1 MIELIID
8 LGMQYPKETSKQ
20 KRRYSLYKCF
30 CGNEF
35 KAQNADVKV
44 GHTSSCGCLQILKT
58 KESKVVHG
66 LTNHRLYSTWHNMIA
81 RCYNKI
87 HKKYKYYGQRG
98 IVVCERWH
106 DVKNFI
112 EDMYPT
118 YQEGLTIDRKE
129 NDGNYEPDNCRWVSK
144 SIQSS
149 NTRKIRATNTTG
161 FRGIV
166 KSLNKYFSKIRI
178 NNKDIYLGTFN
189 TDIEAAKAYDSY
201 IVEHKLHHTKNF
213 I

>member
-1 MIELIID
+1 MIELIRD

-20 KRRYSLYKCF
+20 KKRYSLYKCF

-98 IVVCERWH
+98 ITVCDRWH
-106 DVKNFI
+106 DLKNFI

-118 YQEGLTIDRKE
+118 FEEGLTID
-129 NDGNYEPDNCRWVSK
+129 G
-144 SIQSS
+144 
-149 NTRKIRATNTTG
+149 
-161 FRGIV
+161 
-166 KSLNKYFSKIRI
+166 
-178 NNKDIYLGTFN
+178 KDILGFYSYGSPRVTIGAVISK
-189 TDIEAAKAYDSY
+189 DAK
-201 IVEHKLHHTKNF
+201 
-213 I
+213 